1 MPDALLFDLDGTLL
15 DSDPLHREV
24 FAELLAPY
32 GHDVDADFYA
42 RKIHGRLNRDVFA
55 ELTPGLDRDRM
66 DWDKEAL
73 FRDLLARRGANPTPG
88 LVAFLDRAGQAALP
102 AAVVTNACRLNA
114 EAMLAALG
122 LRDRFGAVISAEE
135 CAAGKPDPAPYL
147 AGAEALGVR
156 PARCLAFEDSGSGL
170 EAARAAGCTVVGLT
184 STLSPQELRA
194 AGAHH
199 VIQDFTDPALG
210 PLLGVDTGAFT

>member
-135 CAAGKPDPAPYL
+135 CAAGKA
-147 AGAEALGVR
+147 
-156 PARCLAFEDSGSGL
+156 GSG
-170 EAARAAGCTVVGLT
+170 AARPSRAAGAGLT
-184 STLSPQELRA
+184 PRVSADELRA
-194 AGAHH
+194 SGAHH